1 MPGQTAHKKYKQVQ
15 VKTANNEK
23 LLIMLYQGCIKFLKL
38 AKKSINENDIEGT
51 NNYIIRAQDII
62 RELRNT
68 LNMEKGGEIAT
79 NLSQLYDFMLRQLVE
94 ANINKDSEKIEV
106 VEDMM
111 LELLDSWKQITND
124 QKQKDK
130 ESQLNVKG

>member
-23 LLIMLYQGCIKFLKL
+23 LLIMLYQGCVKFLRL
-38 AKKSINENDIEGT
+38 AKKSIDENDIEGT

-68 LNMEKGGEIAT
+68 LDMEKGGEIAT

-111 LELLDSWKQITND
+111 VELLDSWKQITND
-124 QKQKDK
+124 QKKKEK

>member
-23 LLIMLYQGCIKFLKL
+23 LLIMLYQGCVKFLRL
-38 AKKSINENDIEGT
+38 AKKSIDENDIEGT

-68 LNMEKGGEIAT
+68 LDMEKGGEIAT

-124 QKQKDK
+124 QKKKEK
-130 ESQLNVKG
+130 ESQLNVKR

>member
-23 LLIMLYQGCIKFLKL
+23 LLIMLYQGCVKFLRL
-38 AKKSINENDIEGT
+38 AKKSIDENDIEGT

-111 LELLDSWKQITND
+111 VELLDSWKQITND

>member
-23 LLIMLYQGCIKFLKL
+23 LLIMLYQGCVKFLRL
-38 AKKSINENDIEGT
+38 AKKSIDENDIERT

-68 LNMEKGGEIAT
+68 LDMEKGGEIAT

-111 LELLDSWKQITND
+111 LELLDSWKQITNN
-124 QKQKDK
+124 QKKNEK